1 MMTLMTK
8 KLKAQMNQM
17 IMTWQIR
24 SQCHQL
30 KVMLMTIPWN

>member
-17 IMTWQIR
+17 IMTWQPENR
-24 SQCHQL
+24 
-30 KVMLMTIPWN
+30 KYK